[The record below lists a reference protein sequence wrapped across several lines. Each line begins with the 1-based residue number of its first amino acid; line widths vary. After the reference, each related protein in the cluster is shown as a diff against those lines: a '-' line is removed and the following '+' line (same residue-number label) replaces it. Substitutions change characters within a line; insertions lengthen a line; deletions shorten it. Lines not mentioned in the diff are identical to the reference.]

1 MSGKKNFEIF
11 RNPEEGNDAQE
22 GQEWKDFSAAAQER
36 LRLLGRIS
44 HPGDGLALQLQSRVG
59 SIFSK
64 LSEERSRLIRSAALS
79 LEISPAMTRWLE
91 QSRWEAERSV
101 KMIEAMLPSASICRV
116 LEASADRCHEAAT
129 LAIAAHQNRDAIIGL
144 GSRLGGIA
152 NINITVLSDR
162 CRQIESTFPRLAAFE
177 RIRVESECSLKSMTW
192 ALTGGL
198 PFRFP
203 TTGLNSEVGALLKGI
218 TSAAASSPT
227 AYLKNLGIGVPF
239 TITNAISQAF
249 SAQIETTF
257 PRLAAF
263 ERAPIESARS
273 LQSITSALIGGL
285 PFRFP
290 TTGLNSEVGALLKDI
305 TSAAAFSPTAHL
317 KSLGIGFPFTNPIS
331 RSFSVTKGL
340 RIGARDTSLSNVPF
354 PGILNP
360 IQEQPPPTPVQSDD
374 VAPPILRSHGPAI
387 SLSVEVREIC
397 HDGSCITN
405 VLTFDPGA
413 QPPTVTIDHRVPRCS
428 ETAIGSALVECLREG
443 KCPDSLAFFFRRG
456 QYWMVGFQSI
466 VGVVQDVVGCIY
478 VHSLLV
484 RPWEWVHVLE
494 VLRIVPEITAG
505 SLSIGEQCWDEEGF
519 ARVQEELQKI
529 KNLLKQSQP
538 VAKRR
543 KLEKKAQD
551 LQLAL
556 QKNVGLKG
564 PRVHLADTE
573 RFRRRVSRAIGIALK
588 KIEEAH
594 LAAGRHFRACLD
606 LGTQCRY
613 RPDEPWP
620 RWILESA
627 FSPPSNH
634 D

>member
-192 ALTGGL
+192 ALT
-198 PFRFP
+198 
-203 TTGLNSEVGALLKGI
+203 
-218 TSAAASSPT
+218 
-227 AYLKNLGIGVPF
+227 
-239 TITNAISQAF
+239 
-249 SAQIETTF
+249 
-257 PRLAAF
+257 
-263 ERAPIESARS
+263 
-273 LQSITSALIGGL
+273 GGL